1 MISVVVTTLKSF
13 VRSDQRE
20 SAPFFEK
27 QIIRIGLVTW
37 NWWHIYFDHVKNTA
51 KYPLENLM
59 MMTMTINANRNQ
71 NTMNRMCRPGWWAN
85 PAILFGIWII
95 CMYILIIANGLV
107 RRSKIPWA
115 SVTAGKTQTIART
128 FMSVRFVFIKKC
140 FCFYLLKR
148 NSFWH
153 LRITQT
159 NDLTLITHT
168 KNDSGRNT
176 LRAEARC
183 VSLWWRRHSKTQV
196 HLQMVPLR
204 MKQMTVL
211 LLLLVA
217 AVCSFMEIDSW
228 VRWRIICRN
237 RFEIGLDS
245 GFISISNF
253 VSSLKPGYRL
263 QYICRMN
270 EQSKQPTVSYTP
282 CVSVIEIVCVCLI
295 WHKIE
300 PTMAMR

>member
-1 MISVVVTTLKSF
+1 MAWCAGRRFLGPVLPQAKPRRLHGHLCLSV
-13 VRSDQRE
+13 
-20 SAPFFEK
+20 
-27 QIIRIGLVTW
+27 
-37 NWWHIYFDHVKNTA
+37 
-51 KYPLENLM
+51 
-59 MMTMTINANRNQ
+59 
-71 NTMNRMCRPGWWAN
+71 
-85 PAILFGIWII
+85 LF
-95 CMYILIIANGLV
+95 
-107 RRSKIPWA
+107 
-115 SVTAGKTQTIART
+115 
-128 FMSVRFVFIKKC
+128 
-140 FCFYLLKR
+140 LLKMFLFLFAQAKFFLAFT
-148 NSFWH
+148 NHSNKWSNINHTHEKWFWPKC
-153 LRITQT
+153 L
-159 NDLTLITHT
+159 
-168 KNDSGRNT
+168 

-217 AVCSFMEIDSW
+217 VCSFMEIDSW
-228 VRWRIICRN
+228 LRWRIICRN

-263 QYICRMN
+263 QYICRMD